1 MQKAE
6 KTSDHY
12 IEKNYGE
19 SEKCLRDWSKIKDKL
34 KMEIS
39 QKRYK
44 LAGGGRKSINNKFKP
59 QILEWSIWC
68 RKIGIVIN
76 TSSIIA
82 YTVILVP

>member
-1 MQKAE
+1 
-6 KTSDHY
+6 
-12 IEKNYGE
+12 
-19 SEKCLRDWSKIKDKL
+19 
-34 KMEIS
+34 MEIS